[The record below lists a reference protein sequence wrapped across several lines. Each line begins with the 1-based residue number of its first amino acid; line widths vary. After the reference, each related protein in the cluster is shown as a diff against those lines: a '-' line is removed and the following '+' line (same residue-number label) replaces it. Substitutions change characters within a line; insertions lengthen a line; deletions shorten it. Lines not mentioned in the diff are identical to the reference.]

1 VRGPAPFRADAGPV
15 VGPLSR
21 KRHVYH
27 PAPAGSA
34 RSIMLEME
42 GIGTV
47 PDIPISENAGSADC

>member
-1 VRGPAPFRADAGPV
+1 MRGPAPFHADAGPV

-34 RSIMLEME
+34 RSITLEME
-42 GIGTV
+42 GIGAV
-47 PDIPISENAGSADC
+47 PDISISANAESTDR